1 MPQSG
6 TIVRSAVAVWLLAV
20 LAAAA
25 IAHWLLPNDPQSALF
40 ALGLLCM
47 AYTLAAFGLARRTAG
62 LTALLPL
69 AWAAAFGMW
78 MPIAQDYGSEHFA
91 PILATLG
98 APETLLQPL
107 ALATVL
113 LAGGI
118 MTGAMLYL
126 GTASAAVFVHVLVLT
141 ALVAGATLSH
151 SETPN
156 TTFAAVIAWHAG
168 IAGSLMRWASQAAW
182 ASRQGLCPACGE
194 DITGV
199 RNRVCPSCKSALLCA
214 APPPTPTRTQKPDAN
229 RAA

>member
-1 MPQSG
+1 MQLTS
-6 TIVRSAVAVWLLAV
+6 TIVRSAVVVWLLAV
-20 LAAAA
+20 LAATA
-25 IAHWLLPNDPQSALF
+25 IAHWILPEDPHAALF

-47 AYTLAAFGLARRTAG
+47 TYTLAAFALARRIPG
-62 LTALLPL
+62 PTALMPL

-78 MPIAQDYGSEHFA
+78 MPIAQDFGADQFA
-91 PILATLG
+91 PMLANMG
-98 APETLLQPL
+98 APEALLQQL

-126 GTASAAVFVHVLVLT
+126 GTASSAVFVHVVVLT

-151 SETPN
+151 HETPG
-156 TTFAAVIAWHAG
+156 TTLAAVIAWHAG
-168 IAGSLMRWASQAAW
+168 VAGSLMRWASHAAW
-182 ASRQGLCPACGE
+182 AAKQGLCPACGE

-199 RNRVCPSCKSALLCA
+199 RGRVCPACKA
-214 APPPTPTRTQKPDAN
+214 AIVTAMPAKTNTQPAK